1 MQREHLN
8 KFKTNKQWGIDMK
21 KRVLIIFLTVLL
33 PLLILFSLPIFS
45 STFQT
50 VQAQSSDITVNKQ
63 LGRTNPVVRVG
74 EYLTFTIEIVNNS
87 RFTVTTLPLSDTFNT
102 AVLAYVDAA
111 PRPNTVV
118 STTGRID
125 WADLTA
131 DFGDLAPTERVVVVV
146 GFVAEHPETAIVNQ
160 AEVHDAIGSG
170 GALGGS
176 DDTDQTGESI
186 GGSMPLDKRI
196 NEGITPTAGL
206 PITFTISITN
216 DGAVTTTIVPLIE
229 NYDPAALQYNT
240 AVPPP
245 DFADEMTGVLTW
257 TDLTNWL
264 GDIPAFGTVD
274 VTVVFTALV
283 STLNTVNEANISGAV
298 DWYGND
304 LAGGADNVP
313 ITIIDQPAPTATPA
327 PTNTRRPSSPSGPS
341 PTETPFPTPTPIATA
356 TAVPAAAFPETGIP
370 PAPGS
375 PITAVFA
382 LIAAITPVAIWLW
395 RQRRRSLE

>member
-1 MQREHLN
+1 
-8 KFKTNKQWGIDMK
+8 MK

-45 STFQT
+45 DTFQT

-87 RFTVTTLPLSDTFNT
+87 AFTVTTLPLSDTFNT

-111 PRPNTVV
+111 PVPNTVD

-125 WADLTA
+125 WADLTT
-131 DFGDLAPTERVVVVV
+131 DFGDLVPGQMVVVVV

-176 DDTDQTGESI
+176 DDTDNSGESI

-216 DGAVTTTIVPLIE
+216 DGAVTTTIVPLTE
-229 NYDPAALQYNT
+229 NYDPAAIQFNT

-245 DFADEMTGVLTW
+245 DFVDEMTGVLTW
-257 TDLTNWL
+257 TDLTTWF
-264 GDIPAFGTVD
+264 GDIPAFGMVD

-283 STLNTVNEANISGAV
+283 STLNTVNEATISGAV

-313 ITIIDQPAPTATPA
+313 ITIIDAPAPNPTKTP
-327 PTNTRRPSSPSGPS
+327 RPSSPSGPS
-341 PTETPFPTPTPIATA
+341 ATETPIPTPTPTAAA

-370 PAPGS
+370 PAPVS

-382 LIAAITPVAIWLW
+382 LIAAIFPVAIWLW
-395 RQRRRSLE
+395 QQRRRSLK